1 MVTGLLLE
9 GKFASVFKNRM
20 VEDTGFPSDYRVIQE
35 SVPTKQAFFS
45 DGGLL
50 SNKVNR
56 TKNEPVYSTLGYDRV
71 SKITYGNRDLFLN
84 LVQYFTDDVALF
96 ELRGKNWKLRL
107 LDKVKVNSQDDF
119 YRWLNLL
126 LPLLLLA
133 IGGFIFNWRR
143 RWRNEKTA
151 AKH

>member
-1 MVTGLLLE
+1 
-9 GKFASVFKNRM
+9 M
-20 VEDTGFPSDYRVIQE
+20 VEETGFPSGYQVIQE
-35 SVPTKQAFFS
+35 SVPTRQAFFS